1 MYNVSDNIESK
12 KPGWTKMIKEKRIKK
27 IQEYV
32 SEHQSAS
39 LDELVQVFDV
49 SKNTIRRDVQELVDR
64 GELKKVYGG
73 VSMIQKKLES
83 FEDRLIRNQE
93 QKILISKKAASFV
106 EDGDFIFIDSG
117 TTTIEMFNF
126 LKDRNLTIFTNSIDF
141 IVCALPFENLNVISV
156 GGMLDRKTNSFVNP
170 RNMDLFKDYNI
181 KKAFMAS
188 TGISLINGVT
198 NASPLESELKKTIV
212 NRSSEVY
219 LLVDHDKF
227 DKYGLMT
234 YCSLDQIDY
243 LVTNKKPNDT
253 YQEYFKK
260 NGTQLVIAD

>member
-1 MYNVSDNIESK
+1 
-12 KPGWTKMIKEKRIKK
+12 MIKEKRIKK

-32 SEHQSAS
+32 IEHQSVS
-39 LDELVQVFDV
+39 LDELVTVFDV

-73 VSMIQKKLES
+73 VSVIHRKLES
-83 FEDRLIRNQE
+83 FEDRQVRNQE
-93 QKILISKKAASFV
+93 QKVLISKKAASFV

-117 TTTIEMFNF
+117 TTTIEMFQF
-126 LKDRNLTIFTNSIDF
+126 LKEKNVTIFTNSIDF
-141 IVCALPFENLNVISV
+141 IVRALPFENLNVISI
-156 GGMLDRKTNSFVNP
+156 GGMLERKTNALVNP
-170 RNMDLFKDYNI
+170 RNMDLLKDYNI

-198 NASPLESELKKTIV
+198 NASPLESELKKTVV

-234 YCSLDQIDY
+234 FCSLDQIDF
-243 LVTNKKPNDT
+243 LVTDEVPNDT
-253 YQEYFKK
+253 YQDYAKK
-260 NGTQLVIAD
+260 NGIQLVVAE

>member
-1 MYNVSDNIESK
+1 
-12 KPGWTKMIKEKRIKK
+12 MIKEKRIKK

-32 SEHQSAS
+32 IEHQSAS
-39 LDELVQVFDV
+39 LDELVTVFDV

-73 VSMIQKKLES
+73 VSVIHKKLES
-83 FEDRLIRNQE
+83 FEDRQVRNQD
-93 QKILISKKAASFV
+93 QKVLISKKASSFV

-117 TTTIEMFNF
+117 TTTIEMFEY
-126 LKDRNLTIFTNSIDF
+126 LKDKNLTIFTNSIDF
-141 IVCALPFENLNVISV
+141 IVRALPFENLNVISI
-156 GGMLDRKTNSFVNP
+156 GGMLERKTNAFVNP
-170 RNMDLFKDYNI
+170 RNMDLLKDYNI

-188 TGISLINGVT
+188 TGISLVNGVT
-198 NASPLESELKKTIV
+198 NASPLESELKKTVV

-234 YCSLDQIDY
+234 YCSLDEIDC
-243 LVTNKKPNDT
+243 LVTNKVPNDT
-253 YQEYFKK
+253 YQDYFKK
-260 NGTQLVIAD
+260 NGIQLVIAD

>member
-1 MYNVSDNIESK
+1 V
-12 KPGWTKMIKEKRIKK
+12 
-27 IQEYV
+27 V
-32 SEHQSAS
+32 EHQSAS
-39 LDELVQVFDV
+39 LDELVEVFDV

-73 VSMIQKKLES
+73 VSVVHKKLES
-83 FEDRLIRNQE
+83 FHDRQIRNQE
-93 QKILISKKAASFV
+93 QKVLISEKASSFI

-117 TTTIEMFNF
+117 TTTIEMFDY
-126 LKDRNLTIFTNSIDF
+126 LKDKNLTIFTNSIDF
-141 IVCALPFENLNVISV
+141 IVRALPVENLNVISV

-188 TGISLINGVT
+188 TGISLSNGVT

-212 NRSSEVY
+212 SRSSEVY

-234 YCSLDQIDY
+234 YCSLDEIDV
-243 LVTNKKPNDT
+243 LITDKLPNDS
-253 YQEYFKK
+253 YQEYAK
-260 NGTQLVIAD
+260 NNQIQLVLAE